1 MDFDKLKE
9 SIFGNKERVVTG
21 IVLIA
26 VLAII
31 LTINN
36 FYLIWSILGISYVA
50 SVYEVNK
57 LYKIEDNGLILGLSI
72 ISWIATLYTPNLEVF
87 SLIPLIVIS
96 SFIVYKN
103 DDIKKVFPF
112 IYPTISMILFFA
124 LYKEFGIFAILW
136 LIIVVAFTDTFAYF
150 SGKYFGKHKFSPTSP
165 NKTLEG
171 VAGGII
177 AGTIFG
183 SVIGLYF
190 NGFVFAF
197 LLSFF
202 VAFFSVFGDLFESY
216 LKRKADVKDSGN
228 ILPGHGGVLDR
239 VDGYLFGV
247 IILYIGLKLI

>member
-1 MDFDKLKE
+1 M
-9 SIFGNKERVVTG
+9 
-21 IVLIA
+21 
-26 VLAII
+26 
-31 LTINN
+31 
-36 FYLIWSILGISYVA
+36 
-50 SVYEVNK
+50 
-57 LYKIEDNGLILGLSI
+57 
-72 ISWIATLYTPNLEVF
+72 
-87 SLIPLIVIS
+87 
-96 SFIVYKN
+96 
-103 DDIKKVFPF
+103 
-112 IYPTISMILFFA
+112 
-124 LYKEFGIFAILW
+124 FGIFAILW

-239 VDGYLFGV
+239 DDGYLFGV